1 MAIGDLV
8 VRVGADIGGFVRDMD
23 TAEARVG
30 KFRGQVNRGA
40 IAVGKYAA
48 AATAAGAAIAVGI
61 TRSAAQAGQELANL
75 SRLSNTSTTSF
86 QRNAIAARTVG
97 IEQQKLADIYKD
109 MQDRVGDFI
118 QTGGGPMADFF
129 ERIAPQVGVTVEQF
143 RKLSG
148 PQGLQLFVDS
158 LEKANLSQS
167 EMVFQMEA
175 IASDS
180 SLLIPL
186 LSDGGS
192 VIRQMGD
199 EAERTGRILSEM
211 DVKRLQLAA
220 QEMVN
225 FDQLMATVRN
235 QVGAQLAPLMAGLGK
250 LIEDAAIEAGGF
262 GNVIDESM
270 GTGIKAVGNLADVL
284 HGMHLVIKGV
294 EMGFE
299 GAALLM
305 ATTWSEAGNGIMS
318 IINGVIDGINGL
330 ITQANKIKGVDI
342 NLLENVDT
350 PEMLQVLNDT
360 KKGLL
365 DSVAETKQEMNDL
378 LAEPMP
384 SDRLKEW
391 TDSVKTEFDK
401 AALSVEERLNSAMS
415 GVGGGLSAFGEDEDA
430 KDREKQIEQRM
441 QALAD
446 ENARRMDLFRER
458 YFGEEELRKEHEER
472 MRELD
477 AAFREQGLINEQEYN
492 QFRLDNMRDYME
504 QQFGIQSSG
513 YDAMT
518 DMVAKNFGAQ
528 KAIAVDALGSIV
540 NSMAGESKKAFEI
553 QKALGI
559 ANTIINTIDAA
570 QGAYKFG
577 ANIGGPIL
585 GGVMAAAAAAQ
596 GYARVQQIRS
606 QSFGGGGSAA
616 GAAGSGGGGQVQAA
630 TSEAVRGTGGGGTII
645 NIRGVDP
652 SQIYTGE
659 QIDGLISAINERGDQ
674 GMTIR
679 TST

>member
-30 KFRGQVNRGA
+30 KFRGQVNSGA

-186 LSDGGS
+186 LSDGGAA
-192 VIRQMGD
+192 IRELGD
-199 EAERTGRILSEM
+199 EAERTGRILSEI
-211 DVKRLQLAA
+211 DVKRLQLAGQQMA
-220 QEMVN
+220 Q
-225 FDQLMATVRN
+225 FDATVETLKN
-235 QVGAQLAPLMAGLGK
+235 QLGAQFAPILAGVAD
-250 LIEDAAIEAGGF
+250 LIEQAAIEAGGF
-262 GNVIDESM
+262 GNLVEE
-270 GTGIKAVGNLADVL
+270 GFGKGIEAARFLANTVGGVQRTFEIAGKTIAVGLAEVEAEIWTLADGL
-284 HGMHLVIKGV
+284 
-294 EMGFE
+294 
-299 GAALLM
+299 
-305 ATTWSEAGNGIMS
+305 
-318 IINGVIDGINGL
+318 INGPIAATNAFIELINKL
-330 ITQANKIKGVDI
+330 P
-342 NLLENVDT
+342 NVDVEQVGFSELGMDIFRNMQT
-350 PEMLQVLNDT
+350 ARGAVEQGMLDIQETLNRPLPGD
-360 KKGLL
+360 
-365 DSVAETKQEMNDL
+365 A
-378 LAEPMP
+378 LAE
-384 SDRLKEW
+384 W
-391 TDSVKTEFDK
+391 VASVKESSDE
-401 AALSVEERLNSAMS
+401 AATALEDRMSQAMS
-415 GVGGGLSAFGEDEDA
+415 ARGEGLVTFDSDEEG
-430 KDREKQIEQRM
+430 KDRQEQIEQRM

-528 KAIAVDALGSIV
+528 KAIAVDALSSIV

-559 ANTIINTIDAA
+559 ANTIISTIDAA
-570 QGAYKFG
+570 QGAYRFG

>member
-23 TAEARVG
+23 TAGARVG
-30 KFRGQVNRGA
+30 KFRGQVNSGA

-175 IASDS
+175 MASDS

-186 LSDGGS
+186 LSDGGAA
-192 VIRQMGD
+192 IRELGD
-199 EAERTGRILSEM
+199 EAERTGRILSEI
-211 DVKRLQLAA
+211 DVKRLQLAGQQMA
-220 QEMVN
+220 Q
-225 FDQLMATVRN
+225 FDATVETLKN
-235 QVGAQLAPLMAGLGK
+235 QLGAQFAPILAGVAD
-250 LIEDAAIEAGGF
+250 LIEQAAIEAGGF
-262 GNVIDESM
+262 GNLVEE
-270 GTGIKAVGNLADVL
+270 GFGKGIEAARFLANTVGGVQRTFEIAGKTIAVGLAEVEAEIWTLADGL
-284 HGMHLVIKGV
+284 
-294 EMGFE
+294 
-299 GAALLM
+299 
-305 ATTWSEAGNGIMS
+305 
-318 IINGVIDGINGL
+318 INGPIAATNAFIELINNLPNVNVEQVGFSDL
-330 ITQANKIKGVDI
+330 GMDI
-342 NLLENVDT
+342 FQNMQEARGAVNEGMADIRETINRPLPGDALAEWVENV
-350 PEMLQVLNDT
+350 
-360 KKGLL
+360 KR
-365 DSVAETKQEMNDL
+365 S
-378 LAEPMP
+378 
-384 SDRLKEW
+384 SDE
-391 TDSVKTEFDK
+391 
-401 AALSVEERLNSAMS
+401 AATSLEDRMSQAMS
-415 GVGGGLSAFGEDEDA
+415 GRGDGLATFDSEEEGKGRQDE
-430 KDREKQIEQRM
+430 IEARM

-458 YFGEEELRKEHEER
+458 YFGEESLRKEHEER
-472 MRELD
+472 MRELE
-477 AAFREQGLINEQEYN
+477 AAFREQGIITEQEYSE
-492 QFRLDNMRDYME
+492 FRLQNMQDYME
-504 QQFGIQSSG
+504 RQVGIQRSG
-513 YDAMT
+513 YDAMNSI
-518 DMVAKNFGAQ
+518 VAKGLGAE
-528 KAIAVDALGSIV
+528 AGMVTDALGSMI
-540 NSMAGESKKAFEI
+540 NSMSSQSKKAFEI
-553 QKALGI
+553 KKALAISNAVVGGY
-559 ANTIINTIDAA
+559 DAA
-570 QGAYKFG
+570 VMAWEAGMAT
-577 ANIGGPIL
+577 GGPL
-585 GGVMAAAAAAQ
+585 APAVAAAYTAASLAKT
-596 GYARVQQIRS
+596 GSQIAAIKS
-606 QSFGGGGSAA
+606 QSFGSGGGGSA
-616 GAAGSGGGGQVQAA
+616 GGGGGGTAPQAA
-630 TSEAVRGTGGGGTII
+630 TSEAVRGTGGSGGTII

-679 TST
+679 TSS